1 VAPLSLRTPRLL
13 LREWRDDDLDA
24 FAAMA
29 EDPAVMQYLLPLQR
43 RAASDALAAR
53 IRADLT
59 KHGFGLW
66 AVEIPGVKPFV
77 GMVGLAVVGFEAH
90 FTPAIEVGWRL
101 APAYWGQ
108 GYATEAAFAA
118 MDHGFHS
125 LDLGEI
131 VAFTVPANMRSRRLM
146 QHLHMTRSRQEDF
159 DHPRVPEG
167 HPLKRHF
174 LYRMR
179 REDWRGR

>member
-1 VAPLSLRTPRLL
+1 VASVSLHTSRLL

-29 EDPAVMQYLLPLQR
+29 DDPAVMEHLLPLQG

-53 IRADLT
+53 IRSHFAER
-59 KHGFGLW
+59 GFGFW
-66 AVEIPGVKPFV
+66 AVEIPGAVSFV
-77 GMVGLAVVGFEAH
+77 GMVGLAVVRFEAH
-90 FTPAIEVGWRL
+90 FTPAVELGWRL
-101 APAYWGQ
+101 ASAHWGK
-108 GYATEAAFAA
+108 GYATEAATTA
-118 MDHGFHS
+118 MDYGFDR
-125 LDLGEI
+125 LDLHEI

-146 QHLHMTRSRQEDF
+146 HRLCMTRSAQDDF

-167 HPLKRHF
+167 HPLKRHC

-179 REDWRGR
+179 REDWRGQ